1 MFMEALITFLIVL
14 MILIMLAGA
23 TLSPFIDDIIDYLNK
38 KNRK

>member
-14 MILIMLAGA
+14 MILFILFGA
-23 TLSPFIDDIIDYLNK
+23 TLSPFIDEIIDYLNK